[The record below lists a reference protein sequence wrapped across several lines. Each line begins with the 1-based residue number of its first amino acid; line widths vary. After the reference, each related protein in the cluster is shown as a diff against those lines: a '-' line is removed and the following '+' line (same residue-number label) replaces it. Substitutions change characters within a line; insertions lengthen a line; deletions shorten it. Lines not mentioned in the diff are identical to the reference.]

1 MRSTVEDIQNIPE
14 PCEAVVQSDR
24 AAERREA
31 FATEA
36 FCPEEKHATGGTKAL
51 AHGRGTK
58 VMRGGR
64 SDGGSTRNAGAGC
77 AGRAT
82 GRTGLSRSGAEWSGD
97 AAAPH
102 AETGRWSASAQGG
115 AAECSGAERKPGRA
129 GGVKFEPEVVP
140 PEPAE
145 TGRPEAETMRPNGE
159 RTHTEKRTGG
169 QSAEAEPARS
179 GRKAGPAGNG
189 RRDSGGSGGRAE
201 PEQVARKEAVMRAEI
216 NLPGTD
222 AAGRPRSPRSAGRGR
237 ERTGRLIGA
246 RRESSRSGNLPRER
260 TPEAGSGASATRGK
274 RATVQSLRRTPAAG
288 GSERAGCPE
297 SELQRACACAGR
309 RGGVSTKGVLPE
321 PAEAVPRSGT
331 EQPEAGAG
339 AASNR

>member
-1 MRSTVEDIQNIPE
+1 M
-14 PCEAVVQSDR
+14 PCNHKQYNARHSSV
-24 AAERREA
+24 

-36 FCPEEKHATGGTKAL
+36 FCPEEKHATKGTEAL

-82 GRTGLSRSGAEWSGD
+82 GRTGLSRSGAEWSRD

-102 AETGRWSASAQGG
+102 AETGRWSATAQGG
-115 AAECSGAERKPGRA
+115 AAECSGAERKPGRV

-145 TGRPEAETMRPNGE
+145 TGRPEAETMRTNGE

-179 GRKAGPAGNG
+179 GRKAGPAGRG
-189 RRDSGGSGGRAE
+189 RRGSGGSGGRTE

-216 NLPGTD
+216 NLPGNGRRRTAAQPAERRTRTGAD
-222 AAGRPRSPRSAGRGR
+222 GQVDRSAAGIEPEWQSAQ
-237 ERTGRLIGA
+237 GA
-246 RRESSRSGNLPRER
+246 DDGGWLWSLRNASCRRE
-260 TPEAGSGASATRGK
+260 
-274 RATVQSLRRTPAAG
+274 
-288 GSERAGCPE
+288 
-297 SELQRACACAGR
+297 
-309 RGGVSTKGVLPE
+309 
-321 PAEAVPRSGT
+321 
-331 EQPEAGAG
+331 
-339 AASNR
+339 

>member
-1 MRSTVEDIQNIPE
+1 
-14 PCEAVVQSDR
+14 
-24 AAERREA
+24 
-31 FATEA
+31 
-36 FCPEEKHATGGTKAL
+36 
-51 AHGRGTK
+51 
-58 VMRGGR
+58 MRGGR
-64 SDGGSTRNAGAGC
+64 SAGGSTRNAGAGC

-102 AETGRWSASAQGG
+102 AETGRWSATAQGG
-115 AAECSGAERKPGRA
+115 AAECSGAERKPGRV

-145 TGRPEAETMRPNGE
+145 TGRPEAEPMRPNGE
-159 RTHTEKRTGG
+159 RTHTAKRTGG

-179 GRKAGPAGNG
+179 GRKAGPAGDG
-189 RRDSGGSGGRAE
+189 RRGSGGSGGRTE
-201 PEQVARKEAVMRAEI
+201 PEQIARKEAAMRAEI
-216 NLPGTD
+216 NLPGNGRRRT
-222 AAGRPRSPRSAGRGR
+222 AAQHAERRT
-237 ERTGRLIGA
+237 RTGADGQVDWSA
-246 RRESSRSGNLPRER
+246 PGSSRSGNLPRER
-260 TPEAGSGASATRGK
+260 TPEAGCGACG
-274 RATVQSLRRTPAAG
+274 TPAAG

-297 SELQRACACAGR
+297 AERKRACACAGR

-331 EQPEAGAG
+331 EQPEAKPG